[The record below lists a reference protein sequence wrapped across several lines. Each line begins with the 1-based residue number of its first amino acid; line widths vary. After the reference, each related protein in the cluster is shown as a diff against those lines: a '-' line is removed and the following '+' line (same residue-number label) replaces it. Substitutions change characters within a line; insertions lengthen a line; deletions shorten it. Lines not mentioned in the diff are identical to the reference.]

1 MPTSE
6 PETHQH
12 PLRRSWSRMD
22 YHAKVILVLE
32 DGCIIT
38 GHTLDVGLGGVL
50 IHVDNDA
57 ASLTEG
63 QKGALRLDPDP
74 FGMRFFCI
82 IARTMNGEV
91 SLQFIDEI
99 NSFGL
104 YVTQFMM
111 VDVLVRTADAFAAA
125 PGLEE
130 TIQTAVS
137 NIRSQLQ
144 CEASSLFLIDDD
156 DKNLVCYASSG
167 PVALVG
173 SRVSILRGIVGRTY
187 REGRAFLIQDVKTDP
202 HFCAETD
209 RLTGFTTRSVLSAPL
224 IIQNRTIGVLEV
236 INKRGDGQFARH
248 ELLVLTALASQT
260 ALAIFNIRQREKL
273 DLARAA
279 SESKSE
285 FLARMSHEIRTPM
298 NAIIG
303 FTDLAARKR
312 ADEVY
317 EYLRKIAHSSRSLMR
332 IIDDILDFSKIEAG
346 KIDLHPVDFNLQD
359 VLDHMQE
366 IFWKQ
371 SEDKNIDLIIRISRA
386 CRLPL
391 YGDAQRLEQI
401 LINLTNNAIKYT
413 DFGEVEISVA
423 VIKQTPEDVEL
434 RFAVR
439 DTGIGIAEEDIP
451 RLFQS
456 FSQVDHSLTRR
467 FDGTGLGLAI
477 CKQLVEL
484 MQGQI
489 GVSSAL
495 YHGSTFYFTAV
506 FRLLAEGLEKQVIQ
520 PHFLVSPK
528 VLLIE
533 SSATRRAAL
542 IDFLECLGL
551 SVTAIDTE
559 REPCHTQL
567 LENYEGTLAIIDLPP
582 AEQQALEL
590 LQQLYGLSK
599 HPSEKG
605 ALSIILLSH
614 FHHEMHVRQLA
625 AATSG
630 ITILFKPVGT
640 AALLRCIQEL
650 TQPATEW
657 ISSINEDKQEEHLR
671 VRQQLHG
678 AKILLVEDNS
688 INQQVAVELLEEV
701 GMTVRVANHGAK
713 AVQFINTH
721 AEVFDLVL
729 MDIQMPLMDGYTATR
744 LLRNNPG
751 NKDLPIVAMT
761 AHALSEDREKCL
773 AVGMN
778 DHLPKPI
785 ERTKLYDILLRW
797 IVRREGLG
805 QPVDSI
811 VPPRCMDHNTAHYVP
826 SMPGINT
833 QEALQRLGGNHKLL
847 RSILK
852 EFYQTFANAEGNIRR
867 AIAINN
873 PEDIQT
879 VVDVLHTIRGV
890 AGNFGAQRLSRA
902 VAELEREV
910 KDTQTGSPELLNQ
923 FSFAMQEVLNAV
935 RRLIAEEKGQES
947 TDNQDVSDKILDK
960 VEIAATM
967 KVLAK
972 RLMIKK
978 MNAEDAYE
986 ELKSL
991 LSGASS
997 EIKNSVKELGHHID
1011 SLSFRLALEH
1021 LAQLYRLLDIPM
1033 DEFQQ

>member
-1 MPTSE
+1 
-6 PETHQH
+6 
-12 PLRRSWSRMD
+12 MD
-22 YHAKVILVLE
+22 YHSQVVLVLE
-32 DGCIIT
+32 NGRTVT

-50 IHVDNDA
+50 IRADGDFEYLN
-57 ASLTEG
+57 EG
-63 QKGALRLDPDP
+63 QKGELRLDPDP
-74 FGMRFFCI
+74 YGVRFSCV
-82 IARTMNGEV
+82 IARTVNDEI
-91 SLQFIDEI
+91 SLKFIDDV

-111 VDVLVRTADAFAAA
+111 VDILVRTADAFAAA

-167 PVALVG
+167 PVAIVG
-173 SRVSILRGIVGRTY
+173 SRISILQGIVGRTY
-187 REGRAFLIQDVKTDP
+187 REGRAFLIQDVGTDP

-209 RLTGFTTRSVLSAPL
+209 HLTGFTTRSILSAPL

-236 INKRGDGQFARH
+236 INKRGDGQFAKH

-312 ADEVY
+312 ADEVH
-317 EYLRKIAHSSRSLMR
+317 EYLRKISHSSRALMR

-346 KIDLHPVDFNLQD
+346 KIVLHPVDFNLQD
-359 VLDHMQE
+359 ILDHMQE
-366 IFWKQ
+366 VFWKQ
-371 SEDKNIDLIIRISRA
+371 SEEKSIDLITRISRA

-391 YGDAQRLEQI
+391 YGDAQRLEQV
-401 LINLTNNAIKYT
+401 LINLINNAIKYT
-413 DFGEVEISVA
+413 DFGEVEISVT
-423 VIKQTPEDVEL
+423 ILKQSSEEVEL
-434 RFAVR
+434 RFAIR

-489 GVSSAL
+489 GVSSEL

-506 FRLLAEGLEKQVIQ
+506 FRLFSETLEKSAILPNFSVNPQ
-520 PHFLVSPK
+520 
-528 VLLIE
+528 VLLIA
-533 SSATRRAAL
+533 SSPAKRLAFT
-542 IDFLECLGL
+542 DFLECLGL
-551 SVTAIDTE
+551 SVTAMDTH
-559 REPCHTQL
+559 RESCNKEWL
-567 LENYEGTLAIIDLPP
+567 LHYEGTLAIIDLPRS
-582 AEQQALEL
+582 EQPALEL
-590 LQQLYGLSK
+590 LQQLYGFSK

-605 ALSIILLSH
+605 TLSIILLSH
-614 FHHEMHVRQLA
+614 FHHEKHLRQLA
-625 AATSG
+625 VATPG
-630 ITILFKPVGT
+630 ITVLFKPVGT

-650 TQPATEW
+650 TQPAAELVFPLSENKPEAHT
-657 ISSINEDKQEEHLR
+657 R
-671 VRQQLHG
+671 VIQQLYG
-678 AKILLVEDNS
+678 ARVLLVEDNS

-701 GMTVRVANHGAK
+701 GITVKVANHGAK

-721 AEVFDLVL
+721 AEIFDLIL

-761 AHALSEDREKCL
+761 AHALSEDRDKCL

-785 ERTKLYDILLRW
+785 DRTKLYEMLLRW

-811 VPPRCMDHNTAHYVP
+811 PIHSMDHNTIHYLP
-826 SMPGINT
+826 PMPGINT
-833 QEALQRLGGNHKLL
+833 HGALQRLGGNYKLF

-852 EFYQTFANAEGNIRR
+852 EFYHTFANAEDNIRKI
-867 AIAINN
+867 IAINR
-873 PEDIQT
+873 PEDIQIA
-879 VVDVLHTIRGV
+879 VDVLHTIKGV
-890 AGNFGAQRLSRA
+890 AGNFGAQRLSQGA
-902 VAELEREV
+902 AELEREL
-910 KDTQTGSPELLNQ
+910 KETQTCPPDLLNQ
-923 FSFAMQEVLNAV
+923 FSLAMQEVLSAV
-935 RRLIAEEKGQES
+935 RRLIAEEIERES
-947 TDNQDVSDKILDK
+947 TDNNDVFDETLDK
-960 VEIAATM
+960 VAIAATM
-967 KVLAK
+967 KILAK
-972 RLMIKK
+972 RLKIKK
-978 MNAEDAYE
+978 MNAEESYE

-991 LSGASS
+991 LSRASS
-997 EIKNSVKELGHHID
+997 EIKNSMKELGQHID
-1011 SLSFRLALEH
+1011 NLAFRLALDH
-1021 LAQLYRLLDIPM
+1021 LAQLYRLLDISM
-1033 DEFQQ
+1033 DEYQQ